1 MFTAL
6 HSPNSSEL
14 ETLCFLFLSSPKQKK
29 ILNEEEREKRN
40 TKEEEEGE
48 GMLTKKETGQAVA
61 QAAVYSRHG
70 SDYNSIT

>member
-1 MFTAL
+1 M
-6 HSPNSSEL
+6 
-14 ETLCFLFLSSPKQKK
+14 LSVSLLTQAKK
-29 ILNEEEREKRN
+29 DFERRREGKKEYKEK
-40 TKEEEEGE
+40 EEGE